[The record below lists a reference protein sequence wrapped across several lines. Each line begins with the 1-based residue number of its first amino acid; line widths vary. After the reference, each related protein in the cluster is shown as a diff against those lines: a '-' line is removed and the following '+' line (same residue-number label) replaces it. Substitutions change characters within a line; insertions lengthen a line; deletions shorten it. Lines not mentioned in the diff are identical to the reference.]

1 MKSMDVTIKGI
12 SPLLMYKFPALAIEA
27 LEKKSAEEQAEISA
41 YRNDAG
47 NLCIP
52 GVNLQ
57 RSLISAATFSKGK
70 GRASLQK
77 ESAACLMV
85 EEANLDLGKKEYA
98 VDTRPVVIPST
109 KGRVLRHRPRL
120 DAWETS
126 FTLIFDETLMS
137 EKQVRKIID
146 DCGSLVGLLDFRP
159 ERKGP
164 YGRFMVTKWN
174 AKEQ

>member
-1 MKSMDVTIKGI
+1 
-12 SPLLMYKFPALAIEA
+12 
-27 LEKKSAEEQAEISA
+27 
-41 YRNDAG
+41 
-47 NLCIP
+47 
-52 GVNLQ
+52 
-57 RSLISAATFSKGK
+57 
-70 GRASLQK
+70 
-77 ESAACLMV
+77 
-85 EEANLDLGKKEYA
+85 
-98 VDTRPVVIPST
+98 VVIPST